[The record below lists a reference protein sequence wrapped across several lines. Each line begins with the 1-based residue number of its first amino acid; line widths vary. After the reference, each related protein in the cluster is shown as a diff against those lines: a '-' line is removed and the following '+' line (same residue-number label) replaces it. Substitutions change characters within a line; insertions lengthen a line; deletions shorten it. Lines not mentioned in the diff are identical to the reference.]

1 MVTNRNCIHV
11 ENQRNAR
18 QKRRLSSPSSPK
30 RAHRVRLPKTNAA
43 SKPKHSPL
51 PSFSPIDYRPQNHD
65 ANDADCPETTSI
77 LKSYVKIRTK
87 HPSDNKGDH
96 QNEFN
101 DAARVHDEQ
110 NTKMEADSSSSVMS
124 SSYED
129 DAVIYHD
136 DTIDKSSQ
144 PILDSNDEQFPSSWE
159 NIVPSTKDLNVE
171 YGRLESARRSC
182 KFGNWMQEH
191 TAASKRYLNK

>member
-65 ANDADCPETTSI
+65 ANDADCPKTTSI

-96 QNEFN
+96 QNELN
-101 DAARVHDEQ
+101 DAVRVDGER
-110 NTKMEADSSSSVMS
+110 NTKLEADSSSSVMS

-191 TAASKRYLNK
+191 TAASKRYLNE